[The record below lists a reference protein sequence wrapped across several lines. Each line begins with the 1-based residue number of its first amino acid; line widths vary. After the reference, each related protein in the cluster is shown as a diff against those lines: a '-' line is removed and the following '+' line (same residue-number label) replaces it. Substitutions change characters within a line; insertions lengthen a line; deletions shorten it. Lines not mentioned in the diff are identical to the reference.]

1 MNTLKEWWSVMRSW
15 FREARPPIPD
25 TKGLEAS
32 EAVQDRVIEKLETH
46 ADEIIQR
53 AIAQEPGLAPRV
65 EDAVRRRQTEL
76 DVYVDT
82 IRSKRDEGDGRSPR
96 RAV

>member
-1 MNTLKEWWSVMRSW
+1 MSRLGRWWDIVRNW
-15 FREARPPIPD
+15 FREWRPPIPD

-32 EAVQDRVIEKLETH
+32 EAVQDGVIEKLETH

-82 IRSKRDEGDGRSPR
+82 IRAKRDEGDGRSPR